1 MLGQSYKQINFLRY
15 EYVTSKLPTGVSLMD
30 FSKLGKNIDLF
41 IYQFNQFEQD
51 LLVSEYI
58 TNIPHHYKG
67 LQFDNLSEYF
77 DVLKCGFK
85 KQLHEMLQFHEQR
98 IYELFEDNDK
108 YLNLYKSLSVGLLL
122 TPLSTIYR
130 NFTHSEYIE
139 YIEEAALLQLWL
151 RTAYGNKYIKL
162 VNALN
167 LDLDLQS
174 NDDMWYMYFTALTD
188 LFTMSYDI
196 DIYNRRFLIAM
207 SQLIFDSRDN
217 FELYLTNGP
226 ESMTTHITYS
236 PVTSKLHITKSGHP
250 LYGTYRTH
258 KQKRI
263 SKEDDIYLDDIPVYD
278 NGSDDSDESES
289 ESETDNFIFDADSF
303 NNCHFKVVK
312 SQNLFYTVTQLLKSN
327 SLSAYLLLSNLH
339 CKMLNACSVN
349 DLNMY
354 RFKRLTRRVQ
364 VINYKQL
371 QVRHYNKLTKY
382 LTLSHKKTCTW
393 QANYESNQLF
403 HKFENAF
410 ALCNKFTKV
419 LNMFELTYQI
429 SQRTKCIRNIAKQR
443 HQLLTTYDIEDM
455 LSKEFDDK
463 YYLIQDYEMSS
474 YKFFDL
480 VYTNKSN
487 KTYKNWKNLQHAKR
501 SFYLQQFYA

>member
-1 MLGQSYKQINFLRY
+1 MIGQSYKQINFLRS

-41 IYQFNQFEQD
+41 MYQFNQFEQD
-51 LLVSEYI
+51 LLVSEYSN
-58 TNIPHHYKG
+58 NIPHHYKG

-77 DVLKCGFK
+77 DVLKCEFK
-85 KQLHEMLQFHEQR
+85 KQLHEMQQFHEQR

-108 YLNLYKSLSVGLLL
+108 YLNLYKSLSIGLLL

-151 RTAYGNKYIKL
+151 RTAYGSKYIKL

-196 DIYNRRFLIAM
+196 DMYSRRFLIAM

-258 KQKRI
+258 KQKRM
-263 SKEDDIYLDDIPVYD
+263 SKVDNDWLNELPTYD
-278 NGSDDSDESES
+278 DDSDESEP
-289 ESETDNFIFDADSF
+289 ELETDNYSFAENF
-303 NNCHFKVVK
+303 NNYYYKVVK
-312 SQNLFYTVTQLLKSN
+312 SQTLFYTVTQLLKSN

-339 CKMLNACSVN
+339 CKMLNACSAN

-354 RFKRLTRRVQ
+354 RFKRLTRRMQ
-364 VINYKQL
+364 VINYKNL

-393 QANYESNQLF
+393 QANCESNQLF
-403 HKFENAF
+403 YKFENAF
-410 ALCNKFTKV
+410 AICTDFTKV
-419 LNMFELTYQI
+419 LNIPMLAHQI
-429 SQRTKCIRNIAKQR
+429 SQHTKCIKNIAKQR

-455 LSKEFDDK
+455 LINEFDNK
-463 YYLIQDYEMSS
+463 YNLVQAYETSS
-474 YKFFDL
+474 YQFFEL
-480 VYTNKSN
+480 AYTSNSN
-487 KTYKNWKNLQHAKR
+487 KTYKTWKNLQHAKR
-501 SFYLQQFYA
+501 AFYLQQFYV

>member
-1 MLGQSYKQINFLRY
+1 MLGQSYKQINFLRS

-85 KQLHEMLQFHEQR
+85 KQLHEMKQFHEPR

-108 YLNLYKSLSVGLLL
+108 YLNLYKSLSIGLLL

-130 NFTHSEYIE
+130 NFTRSEYIE

-188 LFTMSYDI
+188 LFTMLYDI
-196 DIYNRRFLIAM
+196 DMYSRRFLIAM

-236 PVTSKLHITKSGHP
+236 PATSKLHITKSGHP

-258 KQKRI
+258 KQKRM
-263 SKEDDIYLDDIPVYD
+263 SKEDDSYLDDLPVYD
-278 NGSDDSDESES
+278 ADSDESES
-289 ESETDNFIFDADSF
+289 ALETDSTIFDADSF
-303 NNCHFKVVK
+303 NNYYHKVVK
-312 SQNLFYTVTQLLKSN
+312 PQNLFYTVTQLLKSN

-339 CKMLNACSVN
+339 CKMLNACSTD

-354 RFKRLTRRVQ
+354 RFKRLTRCVQ
-364 VINYKQL
+364 VINYKNL

-393 QANYESNQLF
+393 QANCESNQLF

-429 SQRTKCIRNIAKQR
+429 SQRTKCIRNIAKQK

-455 LSKEFDDK
+455 LINEFDDK
-463 YYLIQDYEMSS
+463 YNLAQEYEMSS
-474 YKFFDL
+474 YQFFEL
-480 VYTNKSN
+480 AYATNSN

>member
-1 MLGQSYKQINFLRY
+1 MLGQSYKQINFLRS
-15 EYVTSKLPTGVSLMD
+15 EYVTSKLPTGVSLMN

-51 LLVSEYI
+51 LLVSKYI

-226 ESMTTHITYS
+226 ESMTTHVTYS
-236 PVTSKLHITKSGHP
+236 PTTSKLHITKSGHP

-258 KQKRI
+258 KQKHR
-263 SKEDDIYLDDIPVYD
+263 SKENDNYLDDLPVYD
-278 NGSDDSDESES
+278 ADSDESES
-289 ESETDNFIFDADSF
+289 ELETDSTIFDADSF

-312 SQNLFYTVTQLLKSN
+312 LQNLFYTVTQLLKSN

-339 CKMLNACSVN
+339 CKMLNACSTD

-364 VINYKQL
+364 VINYKNL

-393 QANYESNQLF
+393 QANCESNQLF

-410 ALCNKFTKV
+410 VLCNKFIKV
-419 LNMFELTYQI
+419 LNIFELTYQI
-429 SQRTKCIRNIAKQR
+429 SQRTKYIRNIAKQR
-443 HQLLTTYDIEDM
+443 QQLLTTYDIEDM
-455 LSKEFDDK
+455 LINEFDDK
-463 YYLIQDYEMSS
+463 YNLAQEYEMSS
-474 YKFFDL
+474 YQFFEL
-480 VYTNKSN
+480 AYATNSN

>member
-1 MLGQSYKQINFLRY
+1 MLGQSYKQINFLRS

-130 NFTHSEYIE
+130 NFTRSEYIE

-236 PVTSKLHITKSGHP
+236 PATSKLHITKSGHP

-258 KQKRI
+258 KQKHR
-263 SKEDDIYLDDIPVYD
+263 SKEDDSYLDDLPVYD
-278 NGSDDSDESES
+278 AESDESES
-289 ESETDNFIFDADSF
+289 ELETDSTIFDANSF
-303 NNCHFKVVK
+303 NNCHLKVVK

-339 CKMLNACSVN
+339 CKMLNACSTD

-364 VINYKQL
+364 VINYKNL
-371 QVRHYNKLTKY
+371 QIRHYNKLTKY

-393 QANYESNQLF
+393 QANCESNQLF

-410 ALCNKFTKV
+410 AICTDFTKV
-419 LNMFELTYQI
+419 LNIFMIVQQI
-429 SQRTKCIRNIAKQR
+429 KQQAKCIRNIAKQK

-474 YKFFDL
+474 YKFFEL
-480 VYTNKSN
+480 AYATKSN

>member
-1 MLGQSYKQINFLRY
+1 MIGQSYKQINFLRS

-51 LLVSEYI
+51 LLVSEYSN
-58 TNIPHHYKG
+58 NIPHHYKG

-85 KQLHEMLQFHEQR
+85 KQLHEMKQFHEPR

-130 NFTHSEYIE
+130 SFTRSEYIE

-196 DIYNRRFLIAM
+196 DMYNRRFLIAM

-236 PVTSKLHITKSGHP
+236 PATSKLHITKSGHP

-258 KQKRI
+258 KQKRM
-263 SKEDDIYLDDIPVYD
+263 SKEDDSYLDDLPVYD
-278 NGSDDSDESES
+278 ADSDKSES
-289 ESETDNFIFDADSF
+289 ELETDSTIFDADSF
-303 NNCHFKVVK
+303 NNCHCKVVK
-312 SQNLFYTVTQLLKSN
+312 PQNLFYTVTQLLKSN
-327 SLSAYLLLSNLH
+327 NLSAYLLLSNLH
-339 CKMLNACSVN
+339 CKMLNSCSTD

-364 VINYKQL
+364 VVNYKNL

-382 LTLSHKKTCTW
+382 LTLSHKKTCAW
-393 QANYESNQLF
+393 QANCESNQLF

-429 SQRTKCIRNIAKQR
+429 SQRTKCIRNIAKQK

-455 LSKEFDDK
+455 LINEFDDK
-463 YYLIQDYEMSS
+463 YNLAQDYEMSS
-474 YKFFDL
+474 YQFFDIA
-480 VYTNKSN
+480 YATKSN
-487 KTYKNWKNLQHAKR
+487 KTYKTWKNLQQAKR